1 MSFFLSNDLTKKP
14 IKTVPAARAEATI
27 VLSGGRR
34 MIKAITNTI
43 ADAKTAN
50 GIQYVTAFD
59 GLSEPD
65 SLPVNDYHLAN
76 PWSNIS

>member
-1 MSFFLSNDLTKKP
+1 
-14 IKTVPAARAEATI
+14 
-27 VLSGGRR
+27 

-59 GLSEPD
+59 GLSDPD
-65 SLPVNDYHLAN
+65 SLPINDYHLAS